1 MGGSNSNL
9 AEIDESSEG
18 YHVLRVQENSPAKRS
33 GMESFFDFIL
43 AIDQT
48 RLNQDND
55 NLKELLQ
62 ANVNKETKLT
72 VYSSK
77 TQSIRVVLVTPSND
91 WGGQGLLGKRTR
103 YCCCVCVTQ
112 VFSFLQEPVFAFAH
126 SRERTRTFGMSW
138 RFIHLV
144 PQKQLD

>member
-62 ANVNKETKLT
+62 ANLNKETKLT

-77 TQSIRVVLVTPSND
+77 TQTIRVVTITPSND
-91 WGGQGLLGKRTR
+91 WGGQGLLGEF
-103 YCCCVCVTQ
+103 Q
-112 VFSFLQEPVFAFAH
+112 DDPVLLLLFFH
-126 SRERTRTFGMSW
+126 INKIFDPFYRNKYQILLIQGSERECLACIGSSS
-138 RFIHLV
+138 V
-144 PQKQLD
+144 

>member
-18 YHVLRVQENSPAKRS
+18 YHVLRVQENSPAKKA

-55 NLKELLQ
+55 NLKELLA
-62 ANVNKETKLT
+62 ANLNKETKLT

-77 TQSIRVVLVTPSND
+77 TQTIRVVNVTPSND
-91 WGGQGLLGKRTR
+91 WGGQGLLGEKLTG
-103 YCCCVCVTQ
+103 VVL
-112 VFSFLQEPVFAFAH
+112 VSFFHKKKLKNF
-126 SRERTRTFGMSW
+126 RC
-138 RFIHLV
+138 
-144 PQKQLD
+144 